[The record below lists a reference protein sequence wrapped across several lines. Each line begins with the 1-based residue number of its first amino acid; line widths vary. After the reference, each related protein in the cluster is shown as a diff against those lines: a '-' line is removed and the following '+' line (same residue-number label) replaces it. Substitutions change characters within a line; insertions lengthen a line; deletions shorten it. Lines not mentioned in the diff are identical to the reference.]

1 MRRLLLAAVLLLLA
15 AAVPPAGADT
25 GPYAPLDRPGPRL
38 SVPPAQLA
46 ASLHCPRD
54 LGRRKPVLL
63 VPGTG
68 VDESEFAWN
77 YARSLPAA
85 GFAVCSVTLP
95 QHALGDV
102 QVAGEHVVYAV
113 REIARRSH
121 QRVSLVGHSQG
132 GMVGRW
138 ALRFWPDTRRL
149 VDDVVGL
156 APSNHGTVDS
166 RALCQA
172 TCPPAFW
179 QQAAGAPF
187 LAALNSGAET
197 FAGISYTSVY
207 THADEV
213 VVPNLDG
220 TGSSSLHTGAGR
232 IRNVAL
238 QEVCAA
244 DVSEHLAIGTYDA
257 VAWALVVD
265 ALRHPGPA
273 DPARVPASVCRQPL
287 APGVDPAAFP
297 QHEAEL
303 ARSLAVDIATGPEVG
318 AQPPVARYAYR

>member
-1 MRRLLLAAVLLLLA
+1 MRRLLPVLAVLLLGVLVA
-15 AAVPPAGADT
+15 PAGADT

-38 SVPPAQLA
+38 TVPAAQLA
-46 ASLHCPRD
+46 AALRCPSD
-54 LGRRKPVLL
+54 LRHRKPVLL

-68 VDESEFAWN
+68 VDPSEFSWN

-85 GFAVCSVTLP
+85 GFAVCTVTLP
-95 QHALGDV
+95 QHSLGDV
-102 QVAGEHVVYAV
+102 TVAGQYLVSAV

-149 VDDVVGL
+149 VDDVIGL

-166 RALCQA
+166 QVLCQA

-179 QQAAGAPF
+179 QQAAGSPF

-207 THADEV
+207 THLDEV
-213 VVPNLDG
+213 VVPNLDA
-220 TGSSSLHTGAGR
+220 TGSSSLRTGAGR

-238 QEVCAA
+238 QDVCPA
-244 DVSEHLAIGTYDA
+244 DTSEHLAIGTYDA

-265 ALRHPGPA
+265 ALRHAGPA
-273 DPARVPASVCRQPL
+273 DPARLGPSVCRQPL
-287 APGVDPAAFP
+287 APGIDPVTFPVDDAGT
-297 QHEAEL
+297 
-303 ARSLAVDIATGPEVG
+303 ARELAVDIATGPEVP
-318 AQPPVARYAYR
+318 AQPRLPRYAYR